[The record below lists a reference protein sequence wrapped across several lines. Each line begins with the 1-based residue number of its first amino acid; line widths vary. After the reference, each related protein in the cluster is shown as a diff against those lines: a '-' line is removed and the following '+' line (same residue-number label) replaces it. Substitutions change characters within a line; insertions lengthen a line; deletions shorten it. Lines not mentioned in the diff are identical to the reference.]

1 MAPETFLFI
10 ATTSP
15 PLSIIFFSTMRSF
28 RRRSGECK
36 QLINQQ
42 TISILAF
49 ITKRVGRSMSV
60 YFIYPPLYIV
70 KST

>member
-15 PLSIIFFSTMRSF
+15 PLSVLMHSF

-36 QLINQQ
+36 QLTNQQ
-42 TISILAF
+42 TISIRALA
-49 ITKRVGRSMSV
+49 KRVGLLMSL
-60 YFIYPPLYIV
+60 YFIYSP
-70 KST
+70 